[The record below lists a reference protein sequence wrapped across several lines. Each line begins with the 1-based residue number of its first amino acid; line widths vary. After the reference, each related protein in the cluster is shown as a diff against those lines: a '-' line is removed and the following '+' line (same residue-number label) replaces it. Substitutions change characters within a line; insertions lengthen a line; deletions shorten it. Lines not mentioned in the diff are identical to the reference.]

1 MIKLTLDEFNVF
13 AVGRFKSTI
22 EFVDRARGTEFGE
35 LETGKVSA
43 KFENKNL
50 VLFLS
55 TKYKI
60 VADYEEAV
68 FCLCTGNSEVESDK
82 ETEDYYD
89 IGCGLWSIQTSEGE
103 SVQLTDNDGEP
114 LSVFKT
120 DSILFDKYFELNEK
134 RLMKRIT
141 KKVDKFFR

>member
-1 MIKLTLDEFNVF
+1 MKLSLAEFN
-13 AVGRFKSTI
+13 ALAGGRYKSTI
-22 EFVDRARGTEFGE
+22 EFVDRARGSEFGE
-35 LETGKVSA
+35 LETGTVLA

-50 VLFLS
+50 ILS
-55 TKYKI
+55 LRTKYKI

-68 FCLCTGNSEVESDK
+68 FCLCTGNSGVESDK
-82 ETEDYYD
+82 ETEDYYARG
-89 IGCGLWSIQTSEGE
+89 IGLWKIKTKDGE

-134 RLMKRIT
+134 RLIKRIT
-141 KKVDKFFR
+141 KKIDKFFR